1 MSLNICPKPA
11 AGAISIMLLLAS
23 IGHSQESGSAGK
35 KTPEEAILFEKIP
48 LVEAASMHLQTLQEA
63 PANVT
68 VITDEDIRTYGYR
81 TFGEALSSVRGFWM
95 TYDHADYQVGVRGF
109 GVPGDYNSRFLVM
122 INGHYLT
129 DNVYNAS
136 YFFGPD
142 FGLDL
147 ELVKRIEIIR
157 GPSSALYGSN
167 GVFATINVV
176 TKAPVEGQHASVVA
190 EAGSFGAKRLFVSS
204 ATAMGSRGHLLLAA
218 SGYGDKGQSLYFP
231 EYDSPSTNQGRAVG
245 VDGAIAYHTFANL
258 TWGAWSLTA
267 YVNSRDKRMPLG
279 YGSTV
284 FNDKATNSRDGRN
297 FVEAAYSRDV
307 GKTGQLRWRLYY
319 DQIRYR
325 ARYDYALDNGV
336 ADNRDLALGDWVGS
350 RFSYRFATRFGAL
363 TLGTETN
370 LDLRTLQWNYD
381 VSPAFVQYIKINTP
395 NRSFGLFV
403 QQERELSAHW
413 KAWLGLRFDG
423 STNHGSFV
431 SPRIGLVY
439 QPSPHTTY
447 KFLYRRAFRNPNAL
461 EQFYDDGGRS
471 DIANPQLQPEHA
483 HTFEV
488 VMERRLGR
496 RWQSVASLY
505 HYWLSNLVVP
515 QWTENALV
523 QYRNMS
529 QMRATGLELELS
541 GQPAEWLETTTS
553 WAIQK
558 PFQEG
563 DGNFLAN
570 SPHQVGKLRAA
581 IPLGTR
587 KVYLA
592 GALQYLGERRTLRQ
606 APLEPVALADL
617 TLTTRQLHRSFDLT
631 VGIRNLADC
640 RYWDPL
646 AIDEAVDRIQGTGR
660 TAFVKLIWHTPE

>member
-1 MSLNICPKPA
+1 MSLNIWPKPA
-11 AGAISIMLLLAS
+11 AWAVSAVLLLAPF
-23 IGHSQESGSAGK
+23 GRSQEPGSAGK
-35 KTPEEAILFEKIP
+35 KKPEEAVLFEKIP
-48 LVEAASMHLQTLQEA
+48 VVEAASMHLQTLREA

-81 TFGEALSSVRGFWM
+81 TFGEALASVRGFWM
-95 TYDHADYQVGVRGF
+95 TYDHVDYQVGVRGF

-176 TKAPVEGQHASVVA
+176 TKAPVENQRASVVA

-204 ATAMGSRGHLLLAA
+204 AMAVGSKGHLLVAA
-218 SGYGDKGQSLYFP
+218 SGYGDHGQSLYFP
-231 EYDSPSTNQGRAVG
+231 EYDTPATNQGWAVG
-245 VDGAIAYHTFANL
+245 VDGATAYHAFANL

-267 YVNSRDKRMPLG
+267 YGNSRDKHMPLG
-279 YGSTV
+279 YGGTV
-284 FNDKATNSRDGRN
+284 FNDRATNTRDGRN
-297 FVEAAYSRDV
+297 FVEVSHSRDV
-307 GKTGQLRWRLYY
+307 GKTGQLRWRVYY
-319 DQIRYR
+319 DQVRYGG
-325 ARYDYALDNGV
+325 RYDYALDNGV
-336 ADNRDLALGDWVGS
+336 ADNRDLALGDWIGS
-350 RFSYRFATRFGAL
+350 RFSYAFATRFGTL
-363 TLGTETN
+363 TLGAETN
-370 LDLRTLQWNYD
+370 LDVRTLQWNYD
-381 VSPAFVQYIKINTP
+381 VSPAFEQYIKINTP
-395 NRSFGLFV
+395 NRSYGLFA
-403 QQERELSAHW
+403 QQEWELRARW

-423 STNHGSFV
+423 SANHGTFV

-439 QPSPHTTY
+439 QPSSHTAY
-447 KFLYRRAFRNPNAL
+447 KFLYGRAFRNPNAL

-471 DIANPQLQPEHA
+471 DIANPQLQPERA

-505 HYWLSNLVVP
+505 HYRLTNLVVP
-515 QWTENALV
+515 QWTDGGAV

-529 QMRATGLELELS
+529 RMRATGLELELS
-541 GQPAEWLETTTS
+541 GQPAEWLEATAS

-570 SPHQVGKLRAA
+570 SPRQVGKFRAA
-581 IPLGTR
+581 VPLGTR
-587 KVYLA
+587 KLYLA

-606 APLEPVALADL
+606 ERLEPVALADL
-617 TLTTRQLHRSFDLT
+617 TITTRRLHRSFDFT
-631 VGIRNLADC
+631 VGIRNLADR

-646 AIDEAVDRIQGTGR
+646 AVDQNVDRIIGTGR
-660 TAFVKLIWHTPE
+660 TAFVKLSWHTPE